1 MPALDQPPLTPR
13 MRRTIKD
20 QYTYKQILDSPEKA
34 VDLFDAYHKLWGKLP
49 NNGSTKYAK
58 PFLKSFLDAYATEID
73 YSGALVNLA
82 SVRFEKLKPLS
93 SVLQLAKIYSESA
106 GKSRKELGK
115 EIIRADI
122 EGNIYRM
129 IQDIPKLHE
138 AMGEMIR
145 NNGGLHGSS
154 SLLNAAKENIILLDE
169 FASQL
174 DLPQNDLELL
184 LKAPAGSLQELLRES
199 IEKAIE
205 KNGGAEGGAAYDALL
220 EQELASRG
228 ANTEEIT
235 KELKAHIDAILKQ
248 PAAPDDLEVFKYQM
262 EEARGWGALAGML
275 VATKNPKLGNAIING
290 TKSAVDAYEAFSMIA
305 TIGFTAASFATG
317 VGAVMTTMS
326 IIQSL
331 NGGEDNELSFLAAGL
346 RQINESIQ
354 ALREEIGIVSENIVT
369 LIDQVDFMIKYT
381 QAHLGEIKGGIDLI
395 IDKVNESKNLQM
407 EADFEEK
414 SQQIETISIFPIS
427 IERFISDL
435 EHLGNIALIE
445 SSNVRFTRL
454 RDSELEKFEFLSFP
468 RIGQYDSFIW
478 SPIEK
483 RPVLLVSLYH
493 QFMDALQTPA
503 EKALWKSILPEL
515 QTILKNE
522 KELLNPIISG
532 QATEKYISMLT
543 ENIDQ
548 IRPSALQG
556 QYESFFDTALEF
568 RKLFSWF
575 HGMAFGLSSETVL
588 KSALR
593 AYTSA
598 ALDLLFQ
605 IFKNIQPVIHE
616 FKPIVPNQNK
626 MQLDTFLFNP
636 TDSNFADG
644 IPYTPITYPSNLSV
658 LEDFFAFSFKRKFT
672 FDFLGSYPLVPPF
685 MAGQRIYL
693 APAKIDLLNRHYDN
707 LIANLPENID
717 QFIYLLGRFTS
728 NGTLKIQYEYFIGTD
743 QFNPAKNYY
752 FGPNNDRPL
761 YGAFSMRMT
770 IDIDGDKTNINLLKK
785 PITIT
790 IFDCR
795 IGLNRVYDGT
805 GIANFPFSPNIG
817 PGRISFYAEHD
828 TFFPS
833 LPSTPFNPQ
842 MLNEILDIFRPASPT
857 SFNDSLKKM
866 KELGVYIALE
876 AENGLTDIT
885 RNCVDLEPYIE
896 NSRRTWT
903 NLSTAILC
911 HSESSMDTSVYFEF
925 LNRQP
930 KILDPALTLSSQ
942 NSSQYFSGENL
953 SDLLLLWLKRKR
965 GEDQQRLPF
974 DGLSIKG
981 IEQTKPQDFY
991 ETPPYPIIYLKF
1003 DMDKE
1008 NEYDQVTSYE
1018 LYEIDFLQMLDSI
1031 KTPDQPNF
1039 YGSILPHCD
1048 RAMDAL
1054 TALYRDFYFR
1064 KE

>member
-1 MPALDQPPLTPR
+1 MPALNQPPLTPR

-34 VDLFDAYHKLWGKLP
+34 VALLNVYHKLWGKLP

-58 PFLKSFLDAYATEID
+58 PFLKSFMDAYATEID
-73 YSGALVNLA
+73 YSAAVINLA
-82 SVRFEKLKPLS
+82 SVRFKTLKPLS
-93 SVLQLAKIYSESA
+93 SILQLAKIYSESA
-106 GKSRKELGK
+106 GKSMKELGK
-115 EIIRADI
+115 EIIRGDS
-122 EGNIYRM
+122 EGNIYKM

-154 SLLNAAKENIILLDE
+154 TLVNAAKENIILLDE
-169 FASQL
+169 FTSQL
-174 DLPQNDLELL
+174 DNPQNDLELV
-184 LKAPAGSLQELLRES
+184 LKAPAGSLQELLQES
-199 IEKAIE
+199 IKKAIE
-205 KNGGAEGGAAYDALL
+205 KNGGDSDSDAYEALL

-248 PAAPDDLEVFKYQM
+248 PAAPKDLEVFKYQM

-290 TKSAVDAYEAFSMIA
+290 TKSAVDAYEAFTVIA

-331 NGGEDNELSFLAAGL
+331 NGGDDNELSFLAAGL
-346 RQINESIQ
+346 SQINESIQ
-354 ALREEIGIVSENIVT
+354 ALREEIAAVSENIIT

-395 IDKVNESKNLQM
+395 IAKVNESKNLQL

-414 SQQIETISIFPIS
+414 TQQIEIINTIPIS
-427 IERFISDL
+427 IERFIADL
-435 EHLGNIALIE
+435 ERLGNIALIE

-468 RIGQYDSFIW
+468 HMGQYDSFTW

-483 RPVLLVSLYH
+483 RPVLLMSLYH
-493 QFMDALQTPA
+493 QFIDSLQTPT
-503 EKALWKSILPEL
+503 EKAQWKSILPEL

-532 QATEKYISMLT
+532 QAAEKYISMLT
-543 ENIDQ
+543 ENLDRIN
-548 IRPSALQG
+548 PTALQG
-556 QYESFFDTALEF
+556 QYKNFFDTALEF

-575 HGMAFGLSSETVL
+575 QGMALGLSSETVL
-588 KSALR
+588 KYALK

-616 FKPIVPNQNK
+616 FSGLVPEQNK

-644 IPYTPITYPSNLSV
+644 IPYTANTYPSNLSV
-658 LEDFFAFSFKRKFT
+658 LEDLFAFSFKKKFS
-672 FDFLGSYPLVPPF
+672 FDFLGNYPLVPPF
-685 MAGQRIYL
+685 LAGKRIAL
-693 APAKIDLLNRHYDN
+693 APAKIELMNQHYDN
-707 LIANLPENID
+707 LVANLPDNID

-728 NGTLKIQYEYFIGTD
+728 NGTLKIQYEYFIGAD
-743 QFNPAKNYY
+743 QINPAKSYY
-752 FGPNNDRPL
+752 FGPKNDRPL

-770 IDIDGDKTNINLLKK
+770 IDIDGEKTNINLLKK
-785 PITIT
+785 PVTIT

-795 IGLNRVYDGT
+795 LGLNRVYDGT
-805 GIANFPFSPNIG
+805 GFGNFPFAPAIG

-833 LPSTPFNPQ
+833 LPPTPFSPE

-857 SFNDSLKKM
+857 PFKESLKRM

-876 AENGLTDIT
+876 AENGLTDMT
-885 RNCVDLEPYIE
+885 RNCEGLEPYIE
-896 NSRRTWT
+896 NSRRAWT

-930 KILDPALTLSSQ
+930 RILDPNLTLSSQ

-965 GEDQQRLPF
+965 GDDQQRMPF

-981 IEQTKPQDFY
+981 IEQTKPQDLY
-991 ETPPYPIIYLKF
+991 ETPPYPIIYLRF

-1018 LYEIDFLQMLDSI
+1018 LYEIDFIQMLNSI
-1031 KTPDQPNF
+1031 KTPEQPNF

-1048 RAMDAL
+1048 RAIDAL
-1054 TALYRDFYFR
+1054 TDLYRNFYFR
-1064 KE
+1064 KD